1 MTLTTIRDGE
11 RIKEPGIYRIGMEWY
26 HQDNCP
32 GPSISSSGLR
42 TIENE
47 CPAEFWAF
55 SHLNRDAFEQ
65 PVKTHFS
72 FGRAAHTLLLGDE
85 KFKKLYAVRPSKWDS
100 WRSGE
105 AKAWREMQIE
115 LERDVLTHED
125 MAKITHMAAMM
136 AQHPLIM
143 GAKLLE
149 GTLEA
154 SLVWQ
159 DAETGIWLKARPDVI
174 PEFDGTISDYKTTSD
189 ATPRFCHNTIAKF
202 GYHMQMALCA
212 EGMKAVL
219 GREAS
224 NFLLVFQQSTPPFHV
239 TPVEVSSEAI
249 YWGRRQ
255 VRRSLNTFAECME
268 SGHWPGY
275 SEEIPV
281 FNLPTWLVERL
292 IEQSDLGSLP
302 DVEMP
307 DATGA

>member
-1 MTLTTIRDGE
+1 MNITVIKDGQ
-11 RIKEPGIYRIGMEWY
+11 RITAPGIYRIGMDWY
-26 HQDNCP
+26 HSDCCP

-42 TIENE
+42 TIEQE
-47 CPAEFWAF
+47 CPAQFWAF
-55 SHLNRDAFEQ
+55 SHLNRDAFES
-65 PVKTHFS
+65 PPKTHFS

-85 KFKKLYAVRPSKWDS
+85 KFKALYAVRPSKWDS

-115 LERDVLTHED
+115 LERDVLTHDD

-149 GTLEA
+149 GTMEA
-154 SLVWQ
+154 SLVWK

-189 ATPRFCHNTIAKF
+189 ASPHFCCRTIAKY
-202 GYHMQMALCA
+202 GYEMQMALCS

-239 TPVEVSSEAI
+239 TPVEVSADAI
-249 YWGRRQ
+249 HWGKLRI
-255 VRRSLNTFAECME
+255 RRSIRRFADCME
-268 SGHWPGY
+268 SGEWPGY
-275 SEEIPV
+275 TDEIPV
-281 FNLPTWLVERL
+281 FDLPPYLVEQL
-292 IEQSDLGSLP
+292 TQQQEAGLL
-302 DVEMP
+302 
-307 DATGA
+307 